1 MVDLLAIGE
10 QRYECLQNLE
20 LYLNALRQDAPQRL
34 QNERDRSLTIKPR
47 ISNMYP
53 GAFVCL
59 THLGNS
65 TSYSRETLQSAD
77 CYTYDFRI
85 LGPAS

>member
-34 QNERDRSLTIKPR
+34 QNERDRSLLVVQLKSVYIPKC
-47 ISNMYP
+47 IWNMR
-53 GAFVCL
+53 
-59 THLGNS
+59 THLGNG
-65 TSYSRETLQSAD
+65 TSYSGETL
-77 CYTYDFRI
+77 
-85 LGPAS
+85 